1 MEPEKNEKKALHCP
15 GQDYKILQMIKKVLI
30 TLIAAASLLS
40 VGCAATA
47 TVGKTANPPWVD
59 ASANKDGVSVTLP
72 FVKAGITP
80 EKE

>member
-1 MEPEKNEKKALHCP
+1 MNKKL
-15 GQDYKILQMIKKVLI
+15 VI
-30 TLIAAASLLS
+30 TIFAAATLLS
-40 VGCAATA
+40 VGCQATA

-72 FVKAGITP
+72 FVKASVAP